1 MYTTSMCNLA
11 AVVGKE
17 LVDDAVEPT
26 TEDFVIN
33 FVDILTNYTSKWFL
47 KYNRFATLQ
56 YTNKIL
62 NINF

>member
-1 MYTTSMCNLA
+1 MCNLA

-33 FVDILTNYTSKWFL
+33 FVDILTNYTSK
-47 KYNRFATLQ
+47 
-56 YTNKIL
+56 
-62 NINF
+62 